1 MARGAKRHALP
12 RPGWLRLVGV
22 VCGNKAGDVDEGLR
36 GGRVPGQ
43 RMGSHVELLVDA
55 IARQVRS
62 ISHPAGKA
70 SPGTKKPAGPTRYI
84 WQRLPAAHC

>member
-36 GGRVPGQ
+36 GAGCPASGWVA
-43 RMGSHVELLVDA
+43 MSNSLLM
-55 IARQVRS
+55 
-62 ISHPAGKA
+62 P
-70 SPGTKKPAGPTRYI
+70 
-84 WQRLPAAHC
+84 LPDR